1 MSLQPGNAPSRR
13 NGPLWSK
20 MAHGLEMA
28 ILAENTSFS
37 WFVARAQNITTTVHF
52 VGLGRFQ
59 AVSPSREHVLH
70 APDVR
75 SDIRSRPWRR
85 CSHLYSH
92 PGTAV
97 GVNSVVN
104 TYATGAT

>member
-59 AVSPSREHVLH
+59 AVSPSREHALH
-70 APDVR
+70 APDAR
-75 SDIRSRPWRR
+75 TDIRFGPWRR
-85 CSHLYSH
+85 CSHLCSH
-92 PGTAV
+92 LLWSR
-97 GVNSVVN
+97 GVNTGVN

>member
-52 VGLGRFQ
+52 VGSGRFQ
-59 AVSPSREHVLH
+59 AVSASREHVLH
-70 APDVR
+70 APM
-75 SDIRSRPWRR
+75 SDQTLGRAR
-85 CSHLYSH
+85 
-92 PGTAV
+92 GV
-97 GVNSVVN
+97 GVHTCVH
-104 TYATGAT
+104 TPGPQ